1 MIHEGSYL
9 VSALRKFNELCEQD
23 RFEVYQINCLAPIVT
38 ILQAIAND
46 RMRRRR
52 S

>member
-9 VSALRKFNELCEQD
+9 VSALRKFNELCKQD
-23 RFEVYQINCLAPIVT
+23 RFEVYQINCLAHIEA